1 MQEILSVDI
10 TAPSYTSGWGPFNDK
25 RSVLNNDVRTLIE
38 EGRSLFGAT
47 DVLMGVTM
55 HEGYMYF
62 TDDEIENGITAFSE
76 YRGEVHSL
84 SKKLSFHKGICRTDD
99 CWYYCLVGFFSDSLF
114 MDDFLPNPKPFGDQL
129 NGWCNRILQFARSQ

>member
-38 EGRSLFGAT
+38 EGRSLFGTT

-62 TDDEIENGITAFSE
+62 TDDEIENGITELRKMQMMRTYVRNAYTYHRQYIYDVIWHEYSNYERTEDAAMRRDEVMAMLGKFS
-76 YRGEVHSL
+76 S
-84 SKKLSFHKGICRTDD
+84 SS
-99 CWYYCLVGFFSDSLF
+99 
-114 MDDFLPNPKPFGDQL
+114 
-129 NGWCNRILQFARSQ
+129 